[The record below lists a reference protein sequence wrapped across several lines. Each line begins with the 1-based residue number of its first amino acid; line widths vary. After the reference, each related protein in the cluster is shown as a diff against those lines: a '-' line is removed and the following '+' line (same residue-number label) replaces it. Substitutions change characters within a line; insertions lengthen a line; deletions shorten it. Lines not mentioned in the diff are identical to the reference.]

1 MKSLRIHYLQH
12 VSFED
17 PGCIKYWTLE
27 KKHQLTATKLYK
39 NETFPDLDAID
50 WLIIMGGPMSVNDSD
65 IIDWINAEK
74 EFIAKAINAGK
85 TIIGICLGS
94 QLIAS
99 VLGAE
104 IYRNEHKEIGWFPIH
119 IADNSSNLLFD
130 NIGSYP
136 VFHWHGETFDL
147 PENATLLASSEAC
160 KNQAFLYGRNILG
173 LQFHFEVTEDSL
185 QQMITF
191 GKEDIEGTTYTQEP
205 EFISGQK
212 ELIKENNRRMYNILN
227 HFESL

>member
-12 VSFED
+12 VAYED
-17 PGCIKYWTLE
+17 PGCIEQWALE
-27 KKHQLTATKLYK
+27 KNHHLTSTKLFR
-39 NETFPDLDAID
+39 NETFPDISTLD

-65 IIDWINAEK
+65 SIDWINAEK

-94 QLIAS
+94 QFIAS

-104 IYRNEHKEIGWFPIH
+104 IYKNHHKEIGWFPIY
-119 IADNSSNLLFD
+119 NPNNTSNLLFD
-130 NIGSYP
+130 NTEVYP

-191 GKEDIEGTTYTQEP
+191 GKEDIDGSAYTQEA
-205 EFISGQK
+205 EIIATQK
-212 ELIKENNRRMYNILN
+212 GLIKENNRRMYNILN